1 MKTKYAII
9 ENEPISLESLK
20 QTVAVLRPEYELV
33 FTAESVEESI
43 AFFQESPGVD
53 LVFMD
58 IELVDGNCFEIFGKV
73 EVHTPIIFT
82 TAYDTFALQAFKV
95 NSVDYLLKPIHEA
108 DLERALQKHERSRKA
123 GKEAASPAPLYSRL
137 AQTVTQHRILTV
149 SGDSYSFIE
158 IADVA
163 FFASEDKC
171 IFAYKKGGGRK
182 LTAMTNLSEV
192 EHIVSRSDF
201 FKLSRDLVVN
211 ISAIASVQK
220 FFHGRLSVVVRAGT
234 EERRVV
240 VSMARRKNFLDWLGG
255 QG

>member
-1 MKTKYAII
+1 M
-9 ENEPISLESLK
+9 
-20 QTVAVLRPEYELV
+20 
-33 FTAESVEESI
+33 
-43 AFFQESPGVD
+43 
-53 LVFMD
+53 
-58 IELVDGNCFEIFGKV
+58 
-73 EVHTPIIFT
+73 
-82 TAYDTFALQAFKV
+82 
-95 NSVDYLLKPIHEA
+95 
-108 DLERALQKHERSRKA
+108 
-123 GKEAASPAPLYSRL
+123 
-137 AQTVTQHRILTV
+137 
-149 SGDSYSFIE
+149 
-158 IADVA
+158 A